1 MKHRLL
7 TIICALSFALTSWGG
22 NTVTS
27 VEQVTSAIQLTED
40 VDYVI
45 TSTEPFTST
54 GSVDIVNTDHA
65 VLIFKNIKPS
75 VVIKSFLKFVSVNG
89 KAAKNGTTCQ
99 VKMYAQGAIVM
110 PYSSGYRPLT
120 VFSDQN
126 FEGSSYNAF
135 SLGNNGGYMNNIV
148 TAWNNKI
155 RSFKLKRGYM
165 VTFAVGKVGW
175 GYSRCFIAD
184 KEDLEIATLPSV
196 LDEKISSYRIF
207 QWYDAQKKGLASNGD
222 KNANAA
228 LNTSWCYDWGQ
239 GNATL
244 LPDVEWVPNHIYEDW
259 PSSATCGG
267 VTGSCHMKTNNE
279 PRNSSDDH
287 PQDLETILN
296 NWENLMRTGMR
307 LCSPSSWDGSDY
319 WNGTGF
325 IKGFLEEI
333 DARGWRCDLVDAH
346 CYWNEGNF
354 GYLESQWWPSMR
366 RPIWV
371 SEWIWGASWN
381 KNGAFGSGVTDTQIL
396 EATKRILTTLN
407 NSAHVERYAYWNSE
421 SKAHIYE
428 NGKLT
433 ALGEYYAQMETG
445 IGYNKAYEFVPK
457 VVYKEP
463 SKLTGTYEE
472 STGVYK
478 LTWTDPNGDM
488 LDSIIVECKLPET
501 TKWIKIGDVTPKD
514 KSSKNDISYTFS
526 DTPEGNGTF
535 AYRVTE
541 YYTGKKL
548 ITNEASLVIAAS
560 NYVGALQY
568 GELSISNDE
577 TVKVGLSS
585 QETAP
590 YVVMGMISNK
600 NSANGIANQV
610 VALNNG
616 SFTFR
621 FFPWRQTTAVEFKNS
636 ETIDYISLPADKIY
650 HFDNGMMLISQNAG
664 NIKGDE
670 VEVTFPEAFPDG
682 VIPVVVAQQNSTAT
696 NQAPVTVKVYDIT
709 NKGFKVKLERQQA
722 ETGTF
727 SAQNVNY
734 FAATPGQIA
743 IGNGKLL
750 TVGRN
755 NETRVG
761 GTARQNVAFKNQA
774 GDTLYLK
781 NPFIVAAS
789 QTNNYGKASIFRQH
803 MTSSTDDGVYLTSI
817 RRQVDATNTTETATN
832 SASVNGDYIG
842 WFVISDDPNGT
853 GEEAPLI
860 ITTGIEQNHFKKGL
874 SYSLAGRAIYVTE
887 ENVHIYTTSGMPVA
901 AGTPL
906 PKGVYVIS
914 NGHLNVKVQVK

>member
-1 MKHRLL
+1 
-7 TIICALSFALTSWGG
+7 
-22 NTVTS
+22 
-27 VEQVTSAIQLTED
+27 
-40 VDYVI
+40 
-45 TSTEPFTST
+45 
-54 GSVDIVNTDHA
+54 
-65 VLIFKNIKPS
+65 
-75 VVIKSFLKFVSVNG
+75 
-89 KAAKNGTTCQ
+89 
-99 VKMYAQGAIVM
+99 
-110 PYSSGYRPLT
+110 
-120 VFSDQN
+120 
-126 FEGSSYNAF
+126 
-135 SLGNNGGYMNNIV
+135 
-148 TAWNNKI
+148 
-155 RSFKLKRGYM
+155 
-165 VTFAVGKVGW
+165 
-175 GYSRCFIAD
+175 
-184 KEDLEIATLPSV
+184 
-196 LDEKISSYRIF
+196 
-207 QWYDAQKKGLASNGD
+207 
-222 KNANAA
+222 
-228 LNTSWCYDWGQ
+228 
-239 GNATL
+239 
-244 LPDVEWVPNHIYEDW
+244 
-259 PSSATCGG
+259 
-267 VTGSCHMKTNNE
+267 
-279 PRNSSDDH
+279 
-287 PQDLETILN
+287 
-296 NWENLMRTGMR
+296 
-307 LCSPSSWDGSDY
+307 
-319 WNGTGF
+319 
-325 IKGFLEEI
+325 
-333 DARGWRCDLVDAH
+333 
-346 CYWNEGNF
+346 
-354 GYLESQWWPSMR
+354 
-366 RPIWV
+366 
-371 SEWIWGASWN
+371 
-381 KNGAFGSGVTDTQIL
+381 
-396 EATKRILTTLN
+396 
-407 NSAHVERYAYWNSE
+407 
-421 SKAHIYE
+421 
-428 NGKLT
+428 
-433 ALGEYYAQMETG
+433 METG

-541 YYTGKKL
+541 YYTGKNL

-696 NQAPVTVKVYDIT
+696 NQAPITVKVYDIT